1 MGFFKKFNDTKI
13 NFKLTLAFFVI
24 AFLSIVV
31 IGYLAYEQGKSSL
44 RKESFNRLTAV
55 REMKA
60 TQIEDYFNDIRN
72 QIITFSE
79 DLTIVDAMVDFKK
92 GFDTIVTELQIS
104 PVQFQAAENRLRKYY
119 EYNFLPK
126 LNIDAKISEDYKKHW
141 PNDKAAII
149 LQDEY
154 ISDNEYPLG
163 RKQLMDYAK
172 DGSFYS
178 KAHLAYHP
186 LIRSYLEKF
195 EYYDIFLVDNETG
208 RIVYSVYKEVDYATS
223 LIDGPYAN
231 SNIARAFQASKNA
244 KNKDFVRL
252 VDFESYLPSYAEPA
266 SFIAT
271 PIFKDGKNI
280 GTLIFQMPIKKINE
294 IMTNRH
300 EWAEVGLGQSGE
312 TYIVA
317 EDFSLRNQ
325 SRFFIEDRENYFR
338 MIASIGTPEET
349 IKKIKTF
356 ESTVG
361 LQKVETE
368 GTIAALEG
376 ETNTKIFKDYRG
388 VDVLSSYKPLKI
400 EDMHWVIMSEIDKD
414 EAFSHVYDLRNNI
427 IITFFGLLISIVI
440 ASFFISKKITKPIKE
455 LTKRAEELAT
465 GNLEVK
471 IDPRGGDEIG
481 ILSKSFIHMQNSLS
495 DMIHN
500 LEDKVEARTRL
511 LKRQKEMIEEKNKEM
526 VDSINYALRLQK
538 AILPTK
544 ARVKDSFPKSF
555 VLYKPKDII
564 SGDFYWMN
572 EFEDKTLI
580 AAVDCTGHGV
590 PGAMVSVVG
599 ANGLNRC
606 VKEFELK
613 EPGEILDK
621 LSGLVQET
629 FESGEDKV
637 KDGMD
642 GALISIEQE
651 QSSKSK
657 NQSVA
662 QSSCSVLKYAGAHNP
677 LWIVRKTS
685 EVELS
690 QDAPAIPE
698 ERISLMEGVDH
709 NLYEIKADKQ
719 PIGNFEDAT
728 SFTTNQLNLRAG
740 DTVYL
745 FSDGYA
751 DQFGGPRGKKFKY
764 KSMKELILKIQDLSM
779 EEQMLTLDK
788 VFEEWRGNLEQL
800 DDVCVIGIRL

>member
-1 MGFFKKFNDTKI
+1 MAFFKKFSDTKI

-31 IGYLAYEQGKSSL
+31 IGYLAYVQGKSSL
-44 RKESFNRLTAV
+44 REESFNRLTAV

-60 TQIEDYFNDIRN
+60 TQIEDYFSDIRN

-92 GFDTIVTELQIS
+92 GVDTIAEQLNFS
-104 PVQFQAAENRLRKYY
+104 KADYLDAENRLRKYY
-119 EYNFLPK
+119 EYEFMPR
-126 LNIDAKISEDYKKHW
+126 LNVDAKISDDVNNHW
-141 PNDKAAII
+141 PRTKESII
-149 LQDEY
+149 LQDHY
-154 ISDNEYPLG
+154 ISGNEFPVGHKHYLN
-163 RKQLMDYAK
+163 YAK
-172 DGSFYS
+172 DGSLYS
-178 KAHLAYHP
+178 RAHIQYHP

-208 RIVYSVYKEVDYATS
+208 RIVYSVYKEVDFATS
-223 LIDGPYAN
+223 LINGPYAN
-231 SNIARAFQASKNA
+231 SNIAKAFMAARKSD
-244 KNKDFVRL
+244 NKDFVKL
-252 VDFESYLPSYAEPA
+252 VDFESYQPSYAAPA
-266 SFIAT
+266 AFIAT
-271 PIFKDGKNI
+271 PVFKDGKNI

-300 EWAEVGLGQSGE
+300 EWSEVGLGKSGE

-317 EDFSLRNQ
+317 EDHTLRNQ
-325 SRFFIEDRENYFR
+325 SRFFIEDRKNYFK
-338 MIASIGTPEET
+338 MIADIGTPEET
-349 IKKIKTF
+349 IKQIKTF

-368 GTIAALEG
+368 GTIAALNG

-388 VDVLSSYKPLKI
+388 VEVLSSYKPLQIKG
-400 EDMHWVIMSEIDKD
+400 MNWVIMSEIDKD
-414 EAFSHVYDLRNNI
+414 EAFAHVYNLRDNI
-427 IITFFGLLISIVI
+427 IITFIGLLITIVI

-455 LTKRAEELAT
+455 LTKRAEELAE
-465 GNLEVK
+465 GNLEVQ
-471 IDPRGGDEIG
+471 IEPRGGDEIG

-511 LKRQKEMIEEKNKEM
+511 LKRKTELIEEKNREM

-538 AILPTK
+538 AILPTI
-544 ARVKDSFPKSF
+544 ARVRECFPQSFI
-555 VLYKPKDII
+555 LYKPKDII

-572 EFEDKTLI
+572 EMEDRTLI

-606 VKEFELK
+606 LKEFELTD
-613 EPGEILDK
+613 PGEILDK
-621 LSGLVQET
+621 LSVLVQET

-642 GALISIEQE
+642 GALLSIEKQQNQKE
-651 QSSKSK
+651 SKGKSASGNEK
-657 NQSVA
+657 KPSRM
-662 QSSCSVLKYAGAHNP
+662 LKYAGAHNP
-677 LWIVRKTS
+677 LWIIRNGAS
-685 EVELS
+685 EIE
-690 QDAPAIPE
+690 
-698 ERISLMEGVDH
+698 
-709 NLYEIKADKQ
+709 EIKADKQ
-719 PIGNFEDAT
+719 PIGNFDHAQA
-728 SFTTNQLNLRAG
+728 FTTHEVELYEG
-740 DTVYL
+740 DTVYV

-764 KSMKELILKIQDLSM
+764 KSLKTLLLEIQNLSM
-779 EEQMLTLDK
+779 EEQHQKMDQ
-788 VFEEWRGNLEQL
+788 VFEEWRGEMEQL
-800 DDVCVIGIRL
+800 DDVCVIGIRI

>member
-13 NFKLTLAFFVI
+13 NFKLTLAFFII
-24 AFLSIVV
+24 AFLSILI
-31 IGYLAYEQGKSSL
+31 IGYLAYVQGKSSL
-44 RKESFNRLTAV
+44 REESFNRLTAV

-60 TQIEDYFNDIRN
+60 TQIEDYFSDIRN

-79 DLTIVDAMVDFKK
+79 DLTIVDAMVDFKR
-92 GFDTIVTELQIS
+92 GFDTIVAELHLS
-104 PVQFQAAENRLRKYY
+104 AVQLQAAENRLRKYY
-119 EYNFLPK
+119 EYEFLPR
-126 LNIDAKISEDYKKHW
+126 LNVDTKISEDYRNHW
-141 PNDKAAII
+141 PTTKESII

-154 ISDNEYPLG
+154 ISGNEYPLG
-163 RKQLMDYAK
+163 HKHFLNYAK
-172 DGSFYS
+172 DGSLYS
-178 KAHLAYHP
+178 RAHIEYHP

-208 RIVYSVYKEVDYATS
+208 RIVYSVYKEVDFATS
-223 LIDGPYAN
+223 LIDGPYKN
-231 SNIARAFQASKNA
+231 SNIAKAFNASRKA
-244 KNKDFVRL
+244 TNKDFVKL

-271 PIFKDGKNI
+271 PIFNEGRNI

-300 EWAEVGLGQSGE
+300 EWAEVGLGKSGE

-317 EDFSLRNQ
+317 SDYTLRNQ
-325 SRFFIEDRENYFR
+325 SRFFIEDSKNYFR

-361 LQKVETE
+361 LQKVETK
-368 GTIAALEG
+368 GTVAALNGKTDTE
-376 ETNTKIFKDYRG
+376 IFQDYRG

-400 EDMHWVIMSEIDKD
+400 KDMHWVIMSEIDKD
-414 EAFSHVYDLRNNI
+414 EAFSHVYDLRDNI
-427 IITFFGLLISIVI
+427 IITFIGLLISIVI

-465 GNLEVK
+465 GNLDVK

-526 VDSINYALRLQK
+526 VDSINYALRLQN

-572 EFEDKTLI
+572 EFDDQTLI

-606 VKEFELK
+606 VKEFGLK

-621 LSGLVQET
+621 LSELVQET

-642 GALISIEQE
+642 GALISIEQK
-651 QSSKSK
+651 QTSNSK
-657 NQSVA
+657 NQNLA
-662 QSSCSVLKYAGAHNP
+662 QSSCSILKYAGAHNP
-677 LWIVRKTS
+677 LWIVRKKS
-685 EVELS
+685 EVDLS

-698 ERISLMEGVDH
+698 ERISLTEGVDH
-709 NLYEIKADKQ
+709 NLFEIKADKQ
-719 PIGNFEDAT
+719 PIGNFEDAKA
-728 SFTTNQLNLRAG
+728 FITNRIELKAG

-800 DDVCVIGIRL
+800 DDVCVIGIRV